1 MIADSFDSRAPRRR
15 PSLRLLLTSVV
26 LLSLGVFGGGCASLT
41 LATLGTVA
49 GAAASAV
56 STGKDVYG
64 LGKLDSAE
72 MADFDQT
79 ISAAQLA
86 AAEIGLTPK
95 YDPQFHSEKDRSIMQ
110 LLFVDDKRS
119 EVRVKIER
127 RAWRLVRIRIDVGIF
142 GSEVTARLVLDRLR
156 SHLPVPAKPSTRPSD
171 DPRGA

>member
-1 MIADSFDSRAPRRR
+1 M
-15 PSLRLLLTSVV
+15 
-26 LLSLGVFGGGCASLT
+26 LLSLTLFGGGCASLT

-72 MADFDQT
+72 MADFEQT
-79 ISAAQLA
+79 ISAAQFA

-95 YDPQFHSEKDRSIMQ
+95 FDPNFHPEKDRSIML

-119 EVRVKIER
+119 EVRVQIER
-127 RAWRLVRIRIDVGIF
+127 RAWRLVRIRIDVGLF

-156 SHLPVPAKPSTRPSD
+156 AHLPLPAKPATRPSD
-171 DPRGA
+171 DPRSAREPPHRIMRGLDSQLNFG